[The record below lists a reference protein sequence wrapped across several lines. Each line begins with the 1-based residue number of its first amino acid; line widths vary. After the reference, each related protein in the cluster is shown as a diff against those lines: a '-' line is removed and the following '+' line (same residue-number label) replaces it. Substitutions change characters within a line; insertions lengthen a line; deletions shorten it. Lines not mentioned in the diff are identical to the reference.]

1 MEVEDIKIP
10 TEELIT
16 ILRQRAEQIKDMNCL
31 GCGHEHGCSVH
42 GCAILRALAEKLER
56 ERWISV
62 EERMPEE
69 EGVYLCRYTFANS
82 DGSLSN
88 LRSMGCIRYHH
99 AESRWQHASLRLR
112 VTHWRELPE
121 PPEGDH
127 YESI

>member
-1 MEVEDIKIP
+1 MSESRMSS
-10 TEELIT
+10 EELIGA
-16 ILRQRAEQIKDMNCL
+16 LRRMAVETGSLNCL

-62 EERMPEE
+62 EERMPE
-69 EGVYLCRYTFANS
+69 
-82 DGSLSN
+82 
-88 LRSMGCIRYHH
+88 
-99 AESRWQHASLRLR
+99 
-112 VTHWRELPE
+112 